1 MKKIHFPSLSLTLT
15 LATVTLLSSCQT
27 IEPFKIDYMIPAQ
40 VNFPETLRRVAV
52 VNNTPALKSDQI
64 VIEQNESEA
73 QKSYW
78 GDGVLAT
85 EELAKA
91 LADGNYF
98 DEVIICDSALR
109 ATDSVPQAHHL
120 TLDEVAHLTQQ
131 LDVDFIISLDAVLIK
146 SQRKMEFFPQWN
158 IFGGSVDSKVYT
170 TTRIY
175 LPQRQNAMA
184 TINANDSIFW
194 ESDGLTES
202 DALRSLPNDIE
213 VRNQSSQF
221 AGTTPVNQLL
231 PHWRSGQRYLYGGL
245 SVAFR
250 DAMIYVHEGDWN
262 EAITLWEKEFDG
274 KNKRRKKAAAY
285 NLAVG
290 YELQDQIDQALRW
303 LKLSIEQTQPESAE
317 QLMMKLYEQEL
328 QLRLSGMQQLQ
339 HQTKRMME

>member
-15 LATVTLLSSCQT
+15 LAAATLLSSCQT
-27 IEPFKIDYMIPAQ
+27 IESFKIDYMVPAQ
-40 VNFPETLRRVAV
+40 VNFPDALRRVAV
-52 VNNTPALKSDQI
+52 VNNTPAIKAEQM
-64 VIEQNESEA
+64 VIEQDESGT

-78 GDGVLAT
+78 GDGALAT

-109 ATDSVPQAHHL
+109 ATDSQPQAHHL
-120 TLDEVAHLTQQ
+120 TLDEVNRLTQQ
-131 LDVDFIISLDAVLIK
+131 LDVDFLIALDAVLIK
-146 SQRKMEFFPQWN
+146 SQRKIEFLPQWN
-158 IFGGSVDSKVYT
+158 IFGSSVDSKVYT

-175 LPQRQNAMA
+175 LPQRQHAMA
-184 TINANDSIFW
+184 TINTNDSIFW

-202 DALRSLPNDIE
+202 DALRQLPNDIE

-221 AGTTPVNQLL
+221 AGSTPVNQLL
-231 PHWRSGQRYLYGGL
+231 PHWRSGQRYIYGGL

-250 DAMIYVHEGDWN
+250 DALVYVHEGDWN
-262 EAITLWEKEFDG
+262 SAIPLWEKEYQG
-274 KNKRRKKAAAY
+274 KNKKRKKAAAY

-290 YELQDQIDQALRW
+290 YELQDQIDQALSW
-303 LKLSIEQTQPESAE
+303 LKRSIEQAQPESTE

-328 QLRLSGMQQLQ
+328 QLRLGGMQQLE
-339 HQTKRMME
+339 HQTKRLTE